1 MTVDRVRR
9 TLHARREKR
18 TTRRDTRREARAQA
32 DVARRFLRPARRT

>member
-18 TTRRDTRREARAQA
+18 AEQRDTRRVARHQA
-32 DVARRFLRPARRT
+32 DVARRFLRPAKRA